1 MKGFQLSHVSSGF
14 VAVLVGYTSSAVIV
28 MQAATSAGASV
39 EQLGSWMWALGIG
52 MGVTCIGLSLIY
64 RVPILTAWSTPG
76 AALLVTSLAGS
87 SMSEAI
93 GVFLF
98 VSLLVTLVGLLG
110 LTESLLRR
118 IPKTL
123 AAAMLAGVLLR
134 FGIDVFLALKAQWL
148 LVGLMLAVWVLGRVL
163 RPNLAVPLCLLMGL
177 VYCFATSQIAS
188 DRIALQWASPVWM
201 TPSFSPASLIG
212 VGLPLFLVTMASQN
226 IPGLAVL
233 RANGYHTPAS
243 PLITATGVTG
253 LVLAPFGGFTFNLAA
268 ITAAICMSPEADP
281 EPTRRYRAA
290 VWAGIFYL
298 LTGILGLTVASIFAA
313 FPAALIAAL
322 AGIALIPTIGAG
334 LVSALEEPA
343 DREAA
348 LITFLCTASGLT
360 LWGVSSAF
368 WGLVLGLLTLALR
381 KRLQRSSGA

>member
-1 MKGFQLSHVSSGF
+1 
-14 VAVLVGYTSSAVIV
+14 
-28 MQAATSAGASV
+28 
-39 EQLGSWMWALGIG
+39 
-52 MGVTCIGLSLIY
+52 
-64 RVPILTAWSTPG
+64 
-76 AALLVTSLAGS
+76 
-87 SMSEAI
+87 
-93 GVFLF
+93 
-98 VSLLVTLVGLLG
+98 
-110 LTESLLRR
+110 
-118 IPKTL
+118 
-123 AAAMLAGVLLR
+123 MLAGVLLR

-148 LVGLMLAVWVLGRVL
+148 LVGLMLAVWVLGRAL

-188 DRIALQWASPVWM
+188 DQIALQWASPVWM
-201 TPSFSPASLIG
+201 TPSFSLAALIG

-243 PLITATGVTG
+243 PLITATGFTG

-290 VWAGIFYL
+290 VWAGVFYL
-298 LTGILGLTVASIFAA
+298 LTGILGLTVASVFAA

>member
-1 MKGFQLSHVSSGF
+1 MKSFQVSHVASGF

-52 MGVTCIGLSLIY
+52 MGVTCIGLSLAY
-64 RVPILTAWSTPG
+64 RVPVLTAWSTPG

-93 GVFLF
+93 GIFLF
-98 VSLLVTLVGLLG
+98 VSLLITLVGLLG
-110 LTESLLRR
+110 LTEPLLRR

-134 FGIDVFLALKAQWL
+134 FGIDVFHALKVQWM
-148 LVGLMLAVWVLGRVL
+148 LVGLMLTVWVLGRVL
-163 RPNLAVPLCLLMGL
+163 RPNLAVPWCLLTGL
-177 VYCFATSQIAS
+177 VYCLITGQIAG
-188 DRIALQWASPVWM
+188 DQITLQWASPVWM
-201 TPSFSPASLIG
+201 TPAFSPASLIG

-233 RANGYHTPAS
+233 RANGYQTPAS
-243 PLITATGVTG
+243 PLMTATGVTG

-281 EPTRRYRAA
+281 DPQRRYRAA
-290 VWAGIFYL
+290 VWAGVFYL
-298 LTGILGLTVASIFAA
+298 ITGILGLTVASVFAA

-322 AGIALIPTIGAG
+322 AGIALIPTVGAG

-381 KRLQRSSGA
+381 NRLRRLSGG

>member
-1 MKGFQLSHVSSGF
+1 
-14 VAVLVGYTSSAVIV
+14 VGYTSSAVIV

-52 MGVTCIGLSLIY
+52 MGVTCIGLSLAY
-64 RVPILTAWSTPG
+64 RVPVLTAWSTPG

-93 GVFLF
+93 GIFLF
-98 VSLLVTLVGLLG
+98 VSLLITLVGLLG
-110 LTESLLRR
+110 LTEPLLRR

-134 FGIDVFLALKAQWL
+134 FGIDVFHALKVQWM
-148 LVGLMLAVWVLGRVL
+148 LVGLMLTVWVLGRVL
-163 RPNLAVPLCLLMGL
+163 RPNLAVPWCLLTGL
-177 VYCFATSQIAS
+177 VYCLITGQIAG
-188 DRIALQWASPVWM
+188 DQITLQWASPVWM
-201 TPSFSPASLIG
+201 TPAFSPASLIG

-233 RANGYHTPAS
+233 RANGYQTPAS
-243 PLITATGVTG
+243 PLMTATGVTG

-281 EPTRRYRAA
+281 DPQRRYRAA
-290 VWAGIFYL
+290 VWAGVFYL
-298 LTGILGLTVASIFAA
+298 ITGILGLTVASVFAA

-322 AGIALIPTIGAG
+322 AGIALIPTVGAG

-381 KRLQRSSGA
+381 NRLRRLSGG

>member
-52 MGVTCIGLSLIY
+52 MGATCIGLSLFY

-233 RANGYHTPAS
+233 RANGYHIPAS
-243 PLITATGVTG
+243 PLITATGFTG

-268 ITAAICMSPEADP
+268 ITAAICMGREAGEDP
-281 EPTRRYRAA
+281 ARRYTAA
-290 VWAGIFYL
+290 IAAGVFYGLAGLAGGAVVGL
-298 LTGILGLTVASIFAA
+298 LQA
-313 FPAALIAAL
+313 FPRELVLAVAGLALLSTIATGLVMALKEEAHRDAGVITFLVTLSGVSL
-322 AGIALIPTIGAG
+322 AGIG
-334 LVSALEEPA
+334 
-343 DREAA
+343 
-348 LITFLCTASGLT
+348 
-360 LWGVSSAF
+360 SAF
-368 WGLVLGLLTLALR
+368 WGLIAGLILHVVKEAV
-381 KRLQRSSGA
+381 KK